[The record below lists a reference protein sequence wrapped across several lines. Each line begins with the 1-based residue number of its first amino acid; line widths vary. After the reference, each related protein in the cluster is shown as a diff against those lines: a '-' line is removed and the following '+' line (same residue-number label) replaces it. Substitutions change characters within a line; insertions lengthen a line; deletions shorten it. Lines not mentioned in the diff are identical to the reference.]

1 MRMFLW
7 TIYAFFVRI
16 ARTLRQWRIRQVAR
30 FSLFARAPKEFV
42 SYPEPKSIGAFTRGQ
57 QMAIGNFQFSGTL
70 IEAPEKS
77 IWDITRAPAVLEEIH
92 ECAWID
98 DIAAIGTVEG
108 RRLLQGWV
116 GDWIRRHGTGKGP
129 GWQPAITGRRL
140 IHWVSHALTIMQG
153 QDQKFTISFL
163 RSVARQARFLERTW
177 SYAAPG
183 LPRIQALVGLV
194 YIGLAFSM
202 KGLLRQSVKRLG
214 RECDRCIG
222 PDGGVVSRSPEEL
235 MEVFVL
241 LVWAARVLEE
251 AEQTADPRH
260 LSAIERIAP
269 TLRTLRLGDGAL
281 ARFHGGGRGI
291 EGQLDQALAESGI
304 RAQPTREARMGY
316 ARVASGRSTIILD
329 GAPPAAGWA
338 SDKAHASTLAF
349 EMSAGRHTII
359 ANTGPGRFFAN
370 EWKRASRAT
379 ACHST
384 LVLDDTSS
392 AALWEEGYAGNTFGE
407 RLQDAPSLVTV
418 DRAQEVTGVWLL
430 GSHNGYVRE
439 YGLTHDRRMFLSPN
453 GREFRG
459 EDTLFI
465 QEREHRKIYDR
476 RRGASEAEG
485 WPFSIHF
492 HLHPD
497 ATPSLDMSGHAVSIK
512 LKSEEIW
519 VFRQNG
525 GNVVLKD
532 AVFLDQQR
540 LRPRPTKQIVVNGFI
555 SGERAQVTW
564 AMTRAQEGNRY
575 STETGFS
582 EELEPLA
589 QRH

>member
-1 MRMFLW
+1 MRMFFW

-16 ARTLRQWRIRQVAR
+16 ARNVRRWRIRQVAR
-30 FSLFARAPKEFV
+30 FGLFTRVPKEFV
-42 SYPEPKSIGAFTRGQ
+42 SYPEPKSIGSFTRGQ
-57 QMAIGNFQFSGTL
+57 QMAIGNFQFSGSL
-70 IEAPEKS
+70 IEVPDKS
-77 IWDITRAPAVLEEIH
+77 IWDINPPPHVINEIH

-98 DIAAIGTVEG
+98 DMAAIGTSDG
-108 RRLLQGWV
+108 RRLLQAWV
-116 GDWIRRHGTGKGP
+116 GDWVRRYGRGKGP
-129 GWQPAITGRRL
+129 GWRPDVTGKRL

-153 QDQKFTISFL
+153 QDKKYTMAFL
-163 RSVARQARFLERTW
+163 RSVAQQARFLEKTW
-177 SYAAPG
+177 HFAPLG

-202 KGLLRQSVKRLG
+202 RGLLRQSVRRLG
-214 RECDRCIG
+214 EECERWIG
-222 PDGGVVSRSPEEL
+222 PDGSVTSRSPEEL

-251 AEQTADPRH
+251 AEKTPDSRH
-260 LSAIERIAP
+260 LAAMERIAP
-269 TLRTLRLGDGAL
+269 TLRTLRLGDGSL

-304 RAQPTREARMGY
+304 RAQPMRDTLMGY
-316 ARVASGRSTIILD
+316 ARVASGRSIIILD
-329 GAPPAAGWA
+329 AASPTTGRS
-338 SDKAHASTLAF
+338 SDQAHASTLAF
-349 EMSAGRHTII
+349 EMSAGRHPII
-359 ANTGPGRFFAN
+359 SSTGPGRFFGTD
-370 EWKRASRAT
+370 WRRASRAT
-379 ACHST
+379 GCHST

-392 AALWEEGYAGNTFGE
+392 ASIWEEGYAGDTFGE
-407 RLQDAPSLVTV
+407 RLQDVPRRVTL
-418 DRAQEVTGVWLL
+418 DRAQEVTGVWVL
-430 GSHNGYVRE
+430 GSHDGYVRD

-465 QEREHRKIYDR
+465 QEHEHQDIYHKR
-476 RRGASEAEG
+476 LKAAGVEG

-497 ATPSLDMSGHAVSIK
+497 VNASLDMAGHAVSLK

-519 VFRQNG
+519 VFRQTG
-525 GNVVLKD
+525 GEVSLED

-540 LRPRPTKQIVVNGFI
+540 LRPRQTKQVVVRGFLRN
-555 SGERAQVTW
+555 ERAQVTW

-575 STETGFS
+575 SMETALAGD
-582 EELEPLA
+582 LEPLV
-589 QRH
+589 